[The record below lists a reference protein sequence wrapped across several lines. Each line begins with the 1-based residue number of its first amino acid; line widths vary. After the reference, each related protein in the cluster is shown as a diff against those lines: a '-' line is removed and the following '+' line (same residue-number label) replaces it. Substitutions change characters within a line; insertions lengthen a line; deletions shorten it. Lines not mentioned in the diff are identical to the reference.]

1 MLMGTAKIRQLR
13 KEIEDEQ
20 ARMRQCAHEF
30 GASKTRRITC
40 TRCGFEKLQLSEKYA
55 KGTYNDIDR

>member
-20 ARMRQCAHEF
+20 ARMNQCAHEF
-30 GASKTRRITC
+30 GVSKTRKKTC
-40 TRCGFEKLQLSEKYA
+40 TRCGFECIKLPTPYA